1 MRVGEEVYILADQLS
16 IEQFSLTCPAAM
28 QINCNKRKCLHKK
41 RVQLPQY
48 WFGTQTW
55 PPFQCVLEHQYGC
68 HDVMWKCWITFT
80 VLITRALK
88 ISFYLLW
95 TVFYIYNKQNF
106 FLRPLYKIG
115 IVWTVF
121 VHQFPNL
128 RKSLTHK
135 IDICRESMSDLP
147 NWSVNFTSSFQHNI

>member
-55 PPFQCVLEHQYGC
+55 PPFQCVNSRTLIWLPWC
-68 HDVMWKCWITFT
+68 HVKMLNHLYSAHHASTEDFLLLAVNCFLYLQQTKFFFT
-80 VLITRALK
+80 PVIQNRNCLDSFCPPISQFEK
-88 ISFYLLW
+88 IF
-95 TVFYIYNKQNF
+95 
-106 FLRPLYKIG
+106 
-115 IVWTVF
+115 
-121 VHQFPNL
+121 NL
-128 RKSLTHK
+128 RLTFVVK
-135 IDICRESMSDLP
+135 VSLP
-147 NWSVNFTSSFQHNI
+147 NWSVNFTSSFQHNV